1 MTRHEL
7 LCWPGERCAPRKA
20 LSSQDSPPWGTR
32 ALSCGT
38 WSLSPGGT
46 RALSSRD
53 TGSELR
59 DTGSGLRDTGSEP
72 REDTGSG
79 LWDMGS
85 EPGEDAGSE
94 PREDTGGLALGGA
107 CGRRAASGPAEMR
120 DQHRPMTVKGTRGV
134 TSAVAGPWFLDLWGW
149 RIGVA
154 RVFLSL
160 WEHPSFARLGE
171 AGHTWASVWGAS
183 RTSWGLPDPFSVMVP
198 ASA

>member
-59 DTGSGLRDTGSEP
+59 DTGSGLRDT
-72 REDTGSG
+72 
-79 LWDMGS
+79 
-85 EPGEDAGSE
+85 GSE